1 MQEITNEQKDFLEK
15 YKDFFLS
22 DMKVKDTIL
31 SLAPTELDDYD
42 EENRIKYVD
51 KLYKELEFLETEF
64 TQMSENLSNNQ
75 ESTETIRKY
84 FEKVK
89 QALLIS
95 KYEPGTIQKLYQNY
109 FSNMSDKLIEDVKS
123 ELYGY
128 TVYNGD
134 LNKCIYKVST
144 VNELLHVF
152 HSYVTNNNEIMEKLP
167 VLAKKQ
173 NAIDMPIILY
183 GEETE
188 VSKKLFDDF
197 PPELDCDDVQIVSL
211 QDKMLM
217 MVRGRGHALTLDIDT
232 TDKTNA
238 LIKYFVPKLCNRDMI
253 EELPGINRKGI
264 SENGATGLFQISYE
278 EMNQKIFDFI
288 EKVPTDKDM
297 FFSYNKATIEYV
309 QNNINEEN
317 YPDEEQQQ
325 EEIINSIEP
334 TEENPKN
341 SKIKEWSDKI
351 KKQIAKIKNK
361 ISNIFKKEKIY
372 MLNEPTKENINHVKE
387 EDTRQMFQNELR
399 KGKKEPLKI
408 NHEDVKK
415 QVTLGTGSKSFHFFI
430 DFSEK
435 IK

>member
-1 MQEITNEQKDFLEK
+1 MQEITNEQEEFLEK

-51 KLYKELEFLETEF
+51 KLYKELDFLKSEF

-95 KYEPGTIQKLYQNY
+95 KYEQGTIQKLYQSY
-109 FSNMSDKLIEDVKS
+109 FSNMSDKLIEDTKEQFS
-123 ELYGY
+123 GHTLYK
-128 TVYNGD
+128 GD
-134 LNKCIYKVST
+134 LNKIVNKTCTI
-144 VNELLHVF
+144 NELLHVF
-152 HSYVTNNNEIMEKLP
+152 HSYVTNNNEMMEKLP
-167 VLAKKQ
+167 VLAEKQ
-173 NAIDMPIILY
+173 NAIDMPITLY
-183 GEETE
+183 GEENE
-188 VSKKLFDDF
+188 LSKKLFKDF
-197 PPELDCDDVQIVSL
+197 PLELDCDTTHIVSL
-211 QDKMLM
+211 QNKILM
-217 MVRGRGHALTLDIDT
+217 MIRGRGHALTLDIDT
-232 TDKTNA
+232 TDKYNA

-253 EELPGINRKGI
+253 EALPGINKKSI

-288 EKVPTDKDM
+288 ENVPTDRDIPYP
-297 FFSYNKATIEYV
+297 YNDDRVEET

-317 YPDEEQQQ
+317 YSEELIKETETIDENNVVE
-325 EEIINSIEP
+325 NS
-334 TEENPKN
+334 NN

-351 KKQIAKIKNK
+351 KNQIAKIKNK

-372 MLNEPTKENINHVKE
+372 MLNEPTKENINHAG
-387 EDTRQMFQNELR
+387 EDTRPTFQTELR
-399 KGKKEPLKI
+399 NGNEKTIEIDYKNINKNIEIEPKI
-408 NHEDVKK
+408 EMDNEITK
-415 QVTLGTGSKSFHFFI
+415 
-430 DFSEK
+430 
-435 IK
+435 

>member
-1 MQEITNEQKDFLEK
+1 MQEITNEQEEFLEK

-51 KLYKELEFLETEF
+51 KLYKELDFFKSEF

-95 KYEPGTIQKLYQNY
+95 KYEPGTIQKLYQSY
-109 FSNMSDKLIEDVKS
+109 FSNMSDKLIEDTKEQFS
-123 ELYGY
+123 GHTLYK
-128 TVYNGD
+128 GD
-134 LNKCIYKVST
+134 LNKIVNKTCTI
-144 VNELLHVF
+144 NELLHVF
-152 HSYVTNNNEIMEKLP
+152 HSYVTNNNEMMEKLP
-167 VLAKKQ
+167 VLAEKQ
-173 NAIDMPIILY
+173 NAIDMPITLY
-183 GEETE
+183 GEENE
-188 VSKKLFDDF
+188 LSKKLFKDF
-197 PPELDCDDVQIVSL
+197 PLELDCDTTHIVSL
-211 QDKMLM
+211 QNKILM
-217 MVRGRGHALTLDIDT
+217 MIRGRGHALTLDIDT

-253 EELPGINRKGI
+253 EALPGINKKSI

-297 FFSYNKATIEYV
+297 FFLYNEATIEEV
-309 QNNINEEN
+309 QNNINEKN

-325 EEIINSIEP
+325 EEIINSIES
-334 TEENPKN
+334 TEENSKN

-351 KKQIAKIKNK
+351 KNQIAKIKNK

-387 EDTRQMFQNELR
+387 DTRQTFQTELR
-399 KGKKEPLKI
+399 NGNEKPIEIDYKNIEIEPKI
-408 NHEDVKK
+408 EMDNEITK
-415 QVTLGTGSKSFHFFI
+415 
-430 DFSEK
+430 
-435 IK
+435 